1 MFAQFLHLM
10 GTVRTDTGGVSVS
23 DENRELCAELVKL
36 FENRGTEDLWKLLQE
51 CEKGSR
57 LRKALCRYL
66 EVRWK
71 LVRALQEIAYDLL

>member
-1 MFAQFLHLM
+1 M
-10 GTVRTDTGGVSVS
+10 GED
-23 DENRELCAELVKL
+23 NRKLCAELVKL

-57 LRKALCRYL
+57 LRRALSQYL

-71 LVRALQEIAYDLL
+71 LVRRLQEIAYDLL